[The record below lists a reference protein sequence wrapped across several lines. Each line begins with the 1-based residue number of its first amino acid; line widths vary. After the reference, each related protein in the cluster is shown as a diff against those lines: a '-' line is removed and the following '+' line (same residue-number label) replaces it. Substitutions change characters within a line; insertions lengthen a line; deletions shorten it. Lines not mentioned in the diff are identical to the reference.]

1 MPLDS
6 SVDNAHIES
15 SSDQPILQC
24 NKLNVNFL
32 HFLLKA
38 RTINFLHK
46 MLPKKK
52 KRKFSIVYGPNFKIK
67 KMRS

>member
-1 MPLDS
+1 MPFDS

-15 SSDQPILQC
+15 SFDQPLLQC

-38 RTINFLHK
+38 RTINFLQK
-46 MLPKKK
+46 MLLKKK
-52 KRKFSIVYGPNFKIK
+52 KKKNFN
-67 KMRS
+67 SVWSEF